1 MANPWSVDAALLAST
16 DVALDPEDNMRVLVV
31 ENNRQLARLLEQG
44 L

>member
-1 MANPWSVDAALLAST
+1 VDAALLAST
-16 DVALDPEDNMRVLVV
+16 DVALDPEGNMRVLVV